1 MTADTLPPL
10 PEPADHRYKFVD
22 YLGREVWESGVP
34 YGAKVLE
41 TQALYTAD
49 QLRAAVLA
57 ERAMAAELLDMLK
70 RIAEAEFGYGG
81 WPKESEV
88 RSIIARAEAI
98 RATSQEENER
108 G

>member
-57 ERAMAAELLDMLK
+57 ERE
-70 RIAEAEFGYGG
+70 RIARQVEDMCGG
-81 WPKESEV
+81 SYKAAGQE
-88 RSIIARAEAI
+88 IAAAI
-98 RATSQEENER
+98 RATSQENEQ